1 MPDKIIGG
9 EMEFDFCVE
18 TLPKVNQLNKYGTY
32 HASGRAALYSILQ
45 SLKDRNIKRV
55 LLPDYLCS
63 TIVTT
68 VGSSGIDYD
77 FYRLNESLLP
87 DIVNIESKADES
99 TAILIINYFG
109 MLDLSSSESAI
120 KKLSEKTL
128 VIVDDVQALY
138 SYLTSELSDIDYS
151 FTSLR
156 KWLPVPDGGLV
167 HSKNNEITTPDNVNS
182 FWVKKLNGLALKS
195 MREDLKGMDEV
206 YLHLLEEGENI
217 IDQSLAARG
226 SEVTKMVFER
236 TDLEA
241 VASKRRNNASFVL
254 SGLKDIG
261 IKPIIAPRHN
271 SIPFFIPI
279 MLEDRDMVRKKLFS
293 HNIFCPVHWPL
304 DGLKLERGAYMA
316 AHELSIIIDQRY
328 DIDDM
333 RRILSVLEQIA

>member
-1 MPDKIIGG
+1 
-9 EMEFDFCVE
+9 MEFDFCVE

-68 VGSSGIDYD
+68 VGSSRLDYD

-87 DIVNIESKADES
+87 DIVSMESKADES

-109 MLDLSSSESAI
+109 MQDLSSSVSAI
-120 KKLSEKTL
+120 KKLSEKIS

-138 SYLTSELSDIDYS
+138 SYITPELADIDYS

-167 HSKNNEITTPDNVNS
+167 QSKNNEITTPDNVNS
-182 FWVKKLNGLALKS
+182 FWVKKLHGLALKS
-195 MREDLKGMDEV
+195 MREHLKGMDEV
-206 YLHLLEEGENI
+206 YLHLLEEGENM

-226 SEVTKMVFER
+226 SEVTEMIFER
-236 TDLEA
+236 MDLEN
-241 VASKRRNNASFVL
+241 VASKRRSNASFIL

-261 IKPIIAPRHN
+261 LEPIIMPRHD
-271 SIPFFIPI
+271 SVPFFIPI
-279 MLEDRDMVRKKLFS
+279 VLENRDIARKKLFS
-293 HNIFCPVHWPL
+293 QNIFSPVHWPL
-304 DGLKLERGAYMA
+304 DGLKLERGAFMA

-328 DIDDM
+328 DTDDM

>member
-1 MPDKIIGG
+1 
-9 EMEFDFCVE
+9 MEFDFCVE

-68 VGSSGIDYD
+68 VGSSKLDYD
-77 FYRLNESLLP
+77 FYSLNESLLL
-87 DIVNIESKADES
+87 DIVSIENKVDEN

-109 MLDLSSSESAI
+109 MQDLSPSVSAI
-120 KKLSEKTL
+120 KKLSEKIP

-138 SYLTSELSDIDYS
+138 SYLTPELTDIDYS

-167 HSKNNEITTPDNVNS
+167 QSQNKEITTPDTVNS
-182 FWVKKLNGLALKS
+182 FWVKKLNGLALKN

-206 YLHLLEEGENI
+206 YLHLLEEGENM

-226 SEVTKMVFER
+226 SEVTEMVFER
-236 TDLEA
+236 TNLED
-241 VASKRRNNASFVL
+241 VASKRRSNASFIL

-261 IKPIIAPRHN
+261 LEPIIVPRHV
-271 SIPFFIPI
+271 SVPFFIPI
-279 MLEDRDMVRKKLFS
+279 VLKNRDIVRKRLFS

-304 DGLKLERGAYMA
+304 DGLKLERGAFMA

-328 DIDDM
+328 DTDDM

>member
-1 MPDKIIGG
+1 
-9 EMEFDFCVE
+9 MEFVFCVE

-45 SLKDRNIKRV
+45 SLKERHIKRV

-68 VGSSGIDYD
+68 VVSSQLEYD
-77 FYRLNESLLP
+77 FYSLNESLLP
-87 DIVNIESKADES
+87 DIVNIGSKADES

-109 MLDLSSSESAI
+109 MQDLSSSASAV
-120 KKLSEKTL
+120 KKLSEKIP

-167 HSKNNEITTPDNVNS
+167 QSKNNLITTPDNVNS

-195 MREDLKGMDEV
+195 MRADIRDMDEV
-206 YLHLLEEGENI
+206 YLRLLEDGENM
-217 IDQSLAARG
+217 IDQFLAARG
-226 SEVTKMVFER
+226 SEVTQMVFEH

-241 VASKRRNNASFVL
+241 VATKRRNNASFIL
-254 SGLKDIG
+254 SGLKNIG
-261 IKPIIAPRHN
+261 IEPIIAPRHD
-271 SIPFFIPI
+271 SVPFFIPLV
-279 MLEDRDMVRKKLFS
+279 LENRDMVRKELFRQ
-293 HNIFCPVHWPL
+293 NIFCPVHWPL
-304 DGLKLERGAYMA
+304 DGLKLDWGAYMA

-328 DIDDM
+328 DIDDL